1 MQVIGFF
8 GDVLEQVGALW
19 QFVTQPLDIFDFL
32 GVGDVSILSLLSVFL
47 LTLLVVS
54 LGLHIVHLVNPVG

>member
-8 GDVLEQVGALW
+8 GDVLGQMGALW
-19 QFVTQPLDIFDFL
+19 QFITQPLDIFDFL
-32 GVGDVSILSLLSVFL
+32 GLGDVSILTLLSISL

-54 LGLHIVHLVNPVG
+54 LTLHIVHLVNPVG

>member
-8 GDVLEQVGALW
+8 GDVLEQIGALW
-19 QFVTQPLDIFDFL
+19 QFISQPMGIFSFL
-32 GVGDVSILSLLSVFL
+32 GLGDVSILGLLSVFL

-54 LGLHIVHLVNPVG
+54 LGLHIAHLVNPVG

>member
-19 QFVTQPLDIFDFL
+19 QFVTKPLDIFDFL
-32 GVGDVSILSLLSVFL
+32 GLGDVSILTLLSVSL

-54 LGLHIVHLVNPVG
+54 LGLHIAHLVNPVG

>member
-8 GDVLEQVGALW
+8 GDVLEQIGALW

-32 GVGDVSILSLLSVFL
+32 GLGDVSILSLLSVFL

>member
-8 GDVLEQVGALW
+8 GDVLGQMGALW
-19 QFVTQPLDIFDFL
+19 RFVTEPLDIFEKL
-32 GVGDVSILSLLSVFL
+32 GFKNVSILTLLSISI

-54 LGLHIVHLVNPVG
+54 LTLHIIHLINPVG

>member
-8 GDVLEQVGALW
+8 GDVLEQMGALW

-32 GVGDVSILSLLSVFL
+32 GVGEVNILMLLSTFI
-47 LTLLVVS
+47 LTLLLVS

>member
-8 GDVLEQVGALW
+8 GDVLEQIGALW

-32 GVGDVSILSLLSVFL
+32 GIGDVSILSLLSVFL
-47 LTLLVVS
+47 LTLLAVS
-54 LGLHIVHLVNPVG
+54 LGLHIAHLVNPVG

>member
-8 GDVLEQVGALW
+8 GDVLQQIGALW
-19 QFVTQPLDIFDFL
+19 QFVTQPTDIFAFL
-32 GVGDVSILSLLSVFL
+32 GLEDVSILSLLSVFL

-54 LGLHIVHLVNPVG
+54 LGLHIAHLINPVG

>member
-8 GDVLEQVGALW
+8 GDVLRQVGALW
-19 QFVTQPLDIFDFL
+19 QFITQPLDIFSSL
-32 GVGDVSILSLLSVFL
+32 GLGDVSILTLLSTL
-47 LTLLVVS
+47 LVTLLVVS

>member
-8 GDVLEQVGALW
+8 GDVLQQIGALW
-19 QFVTQPLDIFDFL
+19 QFVTQPLDIFNFL
-32 GVGDVSILSLLSVFL
+32 GLGDISILSLLSVFL

-54 LGLHIVHLVNPVG
+54 LGLHIAHLVNPVG

>member
-8 GDVLEQVGALW
+8 GDVLQQIGALW

>member
-8 GDVLEQVGALW
+8 GDVLQQVGALW

>member
-8 GDVLEQVGALW
+8 GDVLQQVGALW

-32 GVGDVSILSLLSVFL
+32 GIGDVSILTLLSVSL

>member
-8 GDVLEQVGALW
+8 GDVLQQMGALW
-19 QFVTQPLDIFDFL
+19 QFITQPLDIFDFL
-32 GVGDVSILSLLSVFL
+32 GLGDVSILSLLSVFL
-47 LTLLVVS
+47 LTLLLVS